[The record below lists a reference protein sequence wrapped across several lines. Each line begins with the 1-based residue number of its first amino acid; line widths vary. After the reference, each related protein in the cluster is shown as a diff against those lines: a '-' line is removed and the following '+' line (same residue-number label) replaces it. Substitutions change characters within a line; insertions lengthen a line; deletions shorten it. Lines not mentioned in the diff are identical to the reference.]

1 VATVDNFGR
10 LGDQPTHPELL
21 DHLAS
26 QFIADG
32 WSFKTLI
39 RRLVTTH
46 AYQLASEPTAAARER
61 DASNEVLS
69 HFRVRRLEAEAIRD
83 TLLTVSGRL
92 EPTQFGPPVGIG
104 DRTRR
109 SIYLNVRRNNLSPF
123 LEIFDAPKPFTT
135 LGRRDTTNVP
145 AQSLAFLNDPF
156 VIEAAKNW
164 AELLLRQSPGAGVDA
179 RLRQLYRAA
188 FARPPSADELAKS
201 RAYLATLG
209 TDAEDPRVWQDFIQS
224 LFNLKE
230 FIYVR

>member
-164 AELLLRQSPGAGVDA
+164 AELLLRQLPGAGVDA
-179 RLRQLYRAA
+179 RLRQLYLAA

-201 RAYLATLG
+201 RTYLATLG